1 MKQNVHFV
9 PKKYSFVCNL
19 RFPPYYVADSNKK
32 AVQLEC
38 RFHIHINTV
47 CDPRTTLS
55 QLEARAPMKNG
66 RTKKAILKKLAV
78 IGERT
83 NCYFWEEGEGV
94 GAVGHVATTICT
106 V

>member
-1 MKQNVHFV
+1 
-9 PKKYSFVCNL
+9 
-19 RFPPYYVADSNKK
+19 
-32 AVQLEC
+32 
-38 RFHIHINTV
+38 
-47 CDPRTTLS
+47 
-55 QLEARAPMKNG
+55 MKNG